1 MNGACKSAVSEAAE
15 LILPAPAKLNR
26 MLHITGRRSDGY
38 HELQTLFQF
47 LDHGDEL
54 RFRRREDGALHLSPA
69 LPGVAASD
77 NLILRAA
84 HLLQA
89 ASGCGLGADIHLD
102 KRLPLGGGLGGGS
115 SDAATTLLALDRL
128 WGLDL
133 GEERLAELG
142 LALGADVPVF
152 VRGRAAWAQG
162 IGERLTPVELDTPWF
177 VVIHPGVMVST
188 PAVFQAPQLTRN
200 TPPIS
205 MTRALQGAATW
216 RNDCEPT
223 VRMLYP
229 EVARA
234 LDWLADQAPTML
246 TGTGACLFAR
256 LTSEA
261 QADSILRRIRH
272 DWQAF
277 KACGHNVSPLHAA
290 LGYAGS
296 ATASCWSNATY

>member
-1 MNGACKSAVSEAAE
+1 MSETRE
-15 LILPAPAKLNR
+15 LVLPAPAKLNR
-26 MLHITGRRSDGY
+26 MLHITGRRADGY

-54 RFRRREDGALHLSPA
+54 RFRRREDGELQLSPA
-69 LPGVAASD
+69 LPGVAAGD

-84 HLLQA
+84 RLLQA
-89 ASGCGLGADIHLD
+89 KSGCGLGADIHLD
-102 KRLPLGGGLGGGS
+102 KRLPLGSGLGGGS

-128 WGLDL
+128 WGLEL
-133 GEERLAELG
+133 GEEHLAALG

-152 VRGRAAWAQG
+152 VRGRAAWAEG

-177 VVIHPGVMVST
+177 VVIHPGVEVST

-205 MTRALQGAATW
+205 MARALQGAATW
-216 RNDCEPT
+216 RNDCETT

-229 EVARA
+229 EVAGA
-234 LDWLADQAPTML
+234 IDWLAGQAPTML

-256 LTSEA
+256 LTSET
-261 QADSILRRIRH
+261 QADSILQRISH

-277 KACGHNVSPLHAA
+277 KARGHNVSPLHAA
-290 LGYAGS
+290 LG
-296 ATASCWSNATY
+296 

>member
-1 MNGACKSAVSEAAE
+1 
-15 LILPAPAKLNR
+15 
-26 MLHITGRRSDGY
+26 MLHITGRRTDGY

-47 LDHGDEL
+47 LDYGDEL
-54 RFRRREDGALHLSPA
+54 RFRRREDGELHLSPA
-69 LPGVAASD
+69 LPGVAAGD

-84 HLLQA
+84 RLLQA
-89 ASGCGLGADIHLD
+89 KSGCGLGADIHLD

-152 VRGRAAWAQG
+152 VRGRAAWAEG

-177 VVIHPGVMVST
+177 VVIHPGVEVST

-205 MTRALQGAATW
+205 MARALQGAATW
-216 RNDCEPT
+216 RNDCETT

-229 EVARA
+229 EVAGA
-234 LDWLADQAPTML
+234 IDWLAGQAPTML

-256 LTSEA
+256 LTSET
-261 QADSILRRIRH
+261 QADSILQRISH

-277 KACGHNVSPLHAA
+277 KARGHNVSPLHAA
-290 LGYAGS
+290 LG
-296 ATASCWSNATY
+296 